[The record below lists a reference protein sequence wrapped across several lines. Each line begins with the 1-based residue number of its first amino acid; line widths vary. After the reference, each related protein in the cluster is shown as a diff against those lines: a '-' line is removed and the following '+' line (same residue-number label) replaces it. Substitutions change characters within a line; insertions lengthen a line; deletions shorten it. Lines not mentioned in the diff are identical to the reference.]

1 MPELPEVEVI
11 RRGLA
16 PLLTGRRVARISWS
30 DKKLRAPM
38 PHALLHQWILGQRI
52 RGVDRRAKYLLIR
65 MENLATLV
73 FHLGMTGKMGLAPQE
88 TPPAKHDHLQLLL
101 DNGSELRF
109 NDSRRFGAVLVLPP
123 GGEHEAECFGN
134 QGPEPFS
141 KAFCAEY
148 LAHRAHSRTMP
159 VKLFLMDG
167 RVVAGIGNIY
177 ANEILFAVRIHPAT
191 PAAEVSRKEWQEVV
205 RHSRM
210 ILKKAIKAGG
220 STISDFLNANGEKG
234 YFQLSLNVYNR
245 QGTPCSACKTPIEKS
260 VMGGRATY
268 FCPRCQK

>member
-16 PLLTGRRVARISWS
+16 PLLTGRRVDRISWS

-73 FHLGMTGKMGLAPQE
+73 FHLGMTGKIGLVPQE

-101 DNGSELRF
+101 DEGSELRF

-123 GGEHEAECFGN
+123 GGEHEAECFQN

-141 KAFCAEY
+141 NAFSAEY

-177 ANEILFAVRIHPAT
+177 ANEILFAIGIHPAT

-245 QGTPCSACKTPIEKS
+245 LGTPCSACKTPIEKT